1 MNMSENACLTTEGQL
16 PIVRWRVLGWRGC
29 QQDWAASAPLG
40 PRAANGFFLPATVSD
55 FRLAACPQNGT
66 LIMPPPPSWAFVHIG
81 ELDDG
86 RSKHAT

>member
-40 PRAANGFFLPATVSD
+40 SHAADDFFCPPQSVIPARSLSPERNAD
-55 FRLAACPQNGT
+55 HAASAKLG
-66 LIMPPPPSWAFVHIG
+66 I
-81 ELDDG
+81 
-86 RSKHAT
+86 RSHRRVG